1 MNLTINVDDQEF
13 SKIIENGIKG
23 LSNETIT
30 ELAKNAVSEYLSNE
44 RVIQALIFEKDRF
57 GYGTNLDNPR
67 GWFIRLVEN
76 SFSIEEIAEY
86 RKKFFNLVDRNGKE
100 IVISAIAEAFANLL
114 VDDGMKTNLKIA
126 FHKVDDLERRLNGST

>member
-44 RVIQALIFEKDRF
+44 KVIQTLIFEKDRF
-57 GYGTNLDNPR
+57 GYGTNLNIPR
-67 GWFIRLVEN
+67 CWFIRLIEN
-76 SFSIEEIAEY
+76 SFSIEELAEY
-86 RKKFFNLVDRNGKE
+86 RKKFFNLVDRDGKE

-114 VDDGMKTNLKIA
+114 VNDDMKTNLKIA
-126 FHKVDDLERRLNGST
+126 FQKVNDLERRLNGSV